1 MGGIL
6 TVKLYI
12 SKIVKWSEYIVGIYF
27 LSMGGSVVLI
37 DIFRDISM
45 GEKIVEI
52 IMGVIFIVLGI
63 IFWKLACKRR
73 KLICSAKRY
82 GRYLREGDFYQF
94 SELASVMGTDNDTL
108 TSDIE
113 TLLEKGYLKDIVI
126 DYQEQTINKYKAEK
140 SSFKASNVNVS
151 EKNNDEKVN
160 GVRSKVIEKIE
171 RINQHGGVSESEKTG
186 QEKYKELKFKK
197 VYRNFIFMGISILP
211 TVLGFIG
218 IWPPALEMLMILGI
232 FATLI
237 FAYIGIK
244 NLERMELSCGECGAW
259 MSLDLEE
266 AELLKQYKEHR
277 HDIKVKRSETKF
289 RDRYGHQFSKNIV
302 GETTEYIH
310 DDYDVIVGEFKCLY
324 RCKEC
329 GSIIERIEKHEMR
342 ID

>member
-1 MGGIL
+1 MRDFL
-6 TVKLYI
+6 TAKLCI
-12 SKIVKWSEYIVGIYF
+12 SKVIKWSEYIISIYF
-27 LSMGGSVVLI
+27 LTMGTSVVLI
-37 DIFRDISM
+37 EIFRDISVE
-45 GEKIVEI
+45 EKMIEI
-52 IMGVIFIVLGI
+52 IMGIIFIVLGI
-63 IFWKLACKRR
+63 IFWKFACKRR

-82 GRYLREGDFYQF
+82 ERYLRAGDFYQF
-94 SELASVMGTDNDTL
+94 SELASVMGTDIDTL
-108 TSDIE
+108 ISDIE
-113 TLLEKGYLKDIVI
+113 TLLEKGYLKNIII
-126 DYQEQTINKYKAEK
+126 DYQEQKINKCKEK
-140 SSFKASNVNVS
+140 KSRFEASNAIVS
-151 EKNNDEKVN
+151 EKSNGEKVN
-160 GVRSKVIEKIE
+160 EISREAIEKIE
-171 RINQHGGVSESEKTG
+171 QINKHGGISESEKAG

-197 VYRNFIFMGISILP
+197 VYRNFIFMGISTLP
-211 TVLGFIG
+211 TVFGFIG
-218 IWPPALEMLMILGI
+218 IWPPALEMLMIIGM

-237 FAYIGIK
+237 FAYIGLK
-244 NLERMELSCGECGAW
+244 NLGRMELSCQECGAW

-342 ID
+342 TD

>member
-151 EKNNDEKVN
+151 EKK
-160 GVRSKVIEKIE
+160 
-171 RINQHGGVSESEKTG
+171 
-186 QEKYKELKFKK
+186 
-197 VYRNFIFMGISILP
+197 
-211 TVLGFIG
+211 
-218 IWPPALEMLMILGI
+218 
-232 FATLI
+232 
-237 FAYIGIK
+237 
-244 NLERMELSCGECGAW
+244 
-259 MSLDLEE
+259 
-266 AELLKQYKEHR
+266 
-277 HDIKVKRSETKF
+277 
-289 RDRYGHQFSKNIV
+289 
-302 GETTEYIH
+302 
-310 DDYDVIVGEFKCLY
+310 
-324 RCKEC
+324 
-329 GSIIERIEKHEMR
+329 
-342 ID
+342 